1 MGFLDIYPQAQERAA
16 KFQPYEGTQLP
27 AYHDPY
33 QQEILIGGPIIV
45 IAGTLL
51 IAAFWHRIYLR
62 GLLTI
67 VLAGLLT
74 LCWKTATK
82 ARLFWSEVEDKAGGP
97 L

>member
-1 MGFLDIYPQAQERAA
+1 LN
-16 KFQPYEGTQLP
+16 
-27 AYHDPY
+27 
-33 QQEILIGGPIIV
+33 GGPIIV

-51 IAAFWHRIYLR
+51 IAAFRHRIYLR
-62 GLLTI
+62 GLLII

-74 LCWKTATK
+74 LCRKTATK